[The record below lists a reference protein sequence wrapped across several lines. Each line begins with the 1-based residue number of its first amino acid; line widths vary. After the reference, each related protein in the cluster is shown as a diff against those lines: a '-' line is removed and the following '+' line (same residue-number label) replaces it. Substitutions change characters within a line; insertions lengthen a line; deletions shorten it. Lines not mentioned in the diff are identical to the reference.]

1 MPMSIPAFTTPEALG
16 APALAPEI
24 TANVRP
30 SAAWRRLVTHRSAVV
45 GLAVMSIYAVAAIFG
60 PIVVPFNPGQSHL
73 VDVFLAPG
81 QQGHLLGTD
90 NLGRDELL
98 LLVYGSRYTLSLGL
112 MAVTLG
118 LVVGVPLGAI
128 SGYFGGWVDIVIQ
141 RLTDILLAFPPI
153 VLALGLIAGLG
164 VGLRNVVIAVG
175 LSSVPSFI
183 RLVRADS
190 LRLREMPFVEAA
202 VALGVPSWLI
212 LVRHVI
218 PNALA
223 PVIVQATLSMG
234 FAILLA
240 ASLGF
245 FGLGVQFPTPEWG
258 QMLGEARN
266 YIFSDPNLAT
276 IPGLAIFAAVLAF
289 NLVGDGL
296 RDALDPRLS

>member
-1 MPMSIPAFTTPEALG
+1 MSTPAFTTPDALG
-16 APALAPEI
+16 ATALAPEI
-24 TANVRP
+24 AASVRP
-30 SAAWRRLVTHRSAVV
+30 TAAWRRLVTHRSAVL
-45 GLAVMSIYAVAAIFG
+45 GLTVLAIYVVAAIFG
-60 PIVVPFNPGQSHL
+60 PLVFPFNPSQNHL
-73 VDVFLAPG
+73 PIVFLGPG
-81 QQGHLLGTD
+81 EQGHILGTD
-90 NLGRDELL
+90 NLGRDEILM
-98 LLVYGSRYTLSLGL
+98 LVYGSRYTLGLGL
-112 MAVTLG
+112 MAVALG

-128 SGYFGGWVDIVIQ
+128 SGYFGGWADIVIQ
-141 RLTDILLAFPPI
+141 RVTDILLAFPPI
-153 VLALGLIAGLG
+153 VLALSLVAGLG

-212 LVRHVI
+212 LARHVI

-245 FGLGVQFPTPEWG
+245 FGLGVQYPTPEWG
-258 QMLGEARN
+258 SMLGEARN